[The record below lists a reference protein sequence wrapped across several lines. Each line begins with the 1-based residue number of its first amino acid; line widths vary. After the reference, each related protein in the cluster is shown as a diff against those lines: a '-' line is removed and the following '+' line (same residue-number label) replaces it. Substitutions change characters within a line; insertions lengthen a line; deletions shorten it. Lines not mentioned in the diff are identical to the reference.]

1 MALFEDMVLTD
12 TIEINATPGKVF
24 QYITSITDSE
34 SYRAWHQKDHVNFRF
49 LKGKPWSVGSV
60 MYAEEYIHGKL
71 HKLKFVITAVVP
83 DKKIEYVPVSWFL
96 RKYFPK
102 NEFILEAQGGACRFT
117 ASGTYRI
124 GWLGKKLFR
133 KKLEEGLSSIK
144 QHMKEEGE
152 NLKRILENHIYMAEN
167 QSLRAIF

>member
-1 MALFEDMVLTD
+1 MALFEEMVLKD
-12 TIEINATPGKVF
+12 IIEINTTPEKVF
-24 QYITSITDSE
+24 HYITSITDSE
-34 SYRAWHQKDHVNFRF
+34 SYRAWHKKDHVTFQF

-71 HKLKFVITAVVP
+71 HKLKFIINEVVP
-83 DKKIEYVPVSWFL
+83 NKMIEYVPASWLL

-102 NEFILEAQGGACRFT
+102 NEFILEAQGDACRFI

-124 GWLGKKLFR
+124 GWLGRTLFR
-133 KKLEEGLSSIK
+133 KQLKEGLSSIK

-152 NLKRILENHIYMAEN
+152 NLKRILESNV
-167 QSLRAIF
+167 